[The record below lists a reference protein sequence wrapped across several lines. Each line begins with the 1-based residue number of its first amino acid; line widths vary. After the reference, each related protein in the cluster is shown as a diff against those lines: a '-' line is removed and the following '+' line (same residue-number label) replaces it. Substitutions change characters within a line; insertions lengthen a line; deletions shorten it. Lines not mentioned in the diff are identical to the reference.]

1 MKRYLVLAAVLAMT
15 LFVCP
20 LSFADEPSDGVTTAS
35 TPNSSLVTPNPQNAP
50 DYGMGT
56 ELSPDT
62 YELYYNGKNLYLEM
76 NRPTRVD
83 PAKTPADGK
92 SLFVLR
98 HSPLQRVKMNSFQFL
113 YPYPSRAFDDNSGS
127 TRVVR
132 VYTEK
137 GYAITVTD
145 FGGPIDSPESAK
157 KALGILTDSIK
168 QQLAGK
174 LEKPELITINFAPK
188 LENAS
193 VIGVRTQLRIRYEK
207 PAKDKDGKDVAE
219 LHNEIYETVSMTV
232 SGEDF
237 FATVVIQMFN
247 RPFSRDVQDEVLTML
262 KSFESINN

>member
-1 MKRYLVLAAVLAMT
+1 MKRFSVLTAVLAMT
-15 LFVCP
+15 LFSTVFGQDAP
-20 LSFADEPSDGVTTAS
+20 VEQPAVSPSQPGAESSQGVY
-35 TPNSSLVTPNPQNAP
+35 
-50 DYGMGT
+50 DGMGT

-62 YELYYNGKNLYLEM
+62 FELYYNGKNLYLEM

-83 PAKTPADGK
+83 PVKTPADGK

-98 HSPLQRVKMNSFQFL
+98 HSPLQRAKMNTFQFL

-168 QQLAGK
+168 QQLTGK

-219 LHNEIYETVSMTV
+219 LHNEIYETVGMTV

-262 KSFESINN
+262 KSFESINF